1 DLIIIDNVNGLH
13 ARTDYTDK
21 NRHYIRAR
29 ITV

>member
-1 DLIIIDNVNGLH
+1 IIDNVNGLH
-13 ARTDYTDK
+13 AGTDYTDK